1 MQKIRLFRHF
11 VPDMVD
17 LIILLSDRSRAFW
30 LISQELDMFLK
41 YKICAAI

>member
-17 LIILLSDRSRAFW
+17 LKILLSDRSRAFW
-30 LISQELDMFLK
+30 LISQELD
-41 YKICAAI
+41 YVSQI